1 MEHKRQKSNWFT
13 ILERDIS
20 CWWHLTK
27 IIFLTIANQISKA
40 YMANFRV
47 SSYKPKPCR
56 PKCDLSHDTDRW
68 IYFQRPVSAW
78 IKLWIYITDI
88 LCCSG
93 IQPSLLREEHRPDVR
108 EWQELNLGAWYTI
121 TIVATVPSLL
131 ALFLITVFVTLFLSP
146 EEGSIF
152 N

>member
-131 ALFLITVFVTLFLSP
+131 ALFLIYSFCYLISLSRGG
-146 EEGSIF
+146 EYF
-152 N
+152 